1 MFATWIVRDLRFAF
15 RSLRHSPMFATVA
28 VASLA
33 LGIGANTAI
42 FSFVNAILLKQLP
55 VPQPNRLVTVAEK
68 FKGETVPTAWR
79 LSTVDE
85 FAKRNTVFDGMFGW
99 FLKPVSFS
107 RGEASQ
113 WIMGELVTGQYFR
126 ALRVQPV
133 VGRLLTQDDVRNAV
147 ANPVCV
153 ISYDF
158 WQREFAGDPNLVGR
172 SIFLNGHAY
181 RVLGVTAR
189 GFYGASLQRRV
200 DIQVPATRIGD
211 YMPAFGGSTGV
222 DWLKTLSWLTPMARL
237 RDGIRRPEAQ
247 HKAQLLFNE
256 MQIEKGE
263 SQPSED
269 RVQLLDGSQ
278 GLNNLRSSFGKPA
291 VVLLAIA
298 AVVLIVTCANLANLL
313 LARAQA
319 RSKEFAVRLSIGA
332 SRSRLIQQLFVESLL
347 IAVAGGV
354 AGTILSYW
362 MTDTLLAFMNAGRS
376 SLTAVRVQPDVR
388 VLAFSFTLSVLT
400 AVLFGLFP
408 AWQASKPEVGL
419 GIRQHGQTPLR
430 RMLVVAQ
437 IALSLTII
445 FAAGLLT
452 RTLRSL
458 QTLDLGFQADRV
470 IALTVDPAANGHSA
484 VEVTRILDKILQ
496 RSRALP
502 GVKAASLASST
513 PYGANAISFSF
524 VVPGYTPKGNQD
536 EIADFNFISPD
547 YFATLGQPLLRGRD
561 FADSDKQGRPRVAI
575 VNESFAK
582 RYFRGVDSVGRKF
595 RQGDSDIEIVGV
607 VKDARDRSLR
617 GGPDTGAYLP
627 VKQAQTSGLNVLVRA
642 GAEPSNIIPSLLA
655 IVASIDRRMPVYSVH
670 TLDVQVE
677 AGLSSER
684 ILGQLSVMFAALAT
698 LIAGIGLYGL
708 MAYSV
713 TRRTR
718 EIGIRLSAGA
728 QQTDIGVMFA
738 RESLL
743 LVGLGVVLGVPLAL
757 VSVNVLKSLLFGVT
771 ATDPATLTA
780 SIAALLLAACAATMM
795 PLRRATRVSPM
806 TALRY
811 DG

>member
-1 MFATWIVRDLRFAF
+1 MFAEWILRDLRFAF

-28 VASLA
+28 VVSLA

-42 FSFVNAILLKQLP
+42 FPFVDAILLKQLP
-55 VPQPNRLVTVAEK
+55 VPQPDRLVALAEK

-79 LSTVDE
+79 LRTVEE

-99 FLKPVSFS
+99 FLKPISFS
-107 RGEASQ
+107 RGDASQ
-113 WIMGELVTGQYFR
+113 WIMGELVTGQYFHT
-126 ALRVQPV
+126 LRVQPV
-133 VGRLLTQDDVRNAV
+133 MGRLLTEDDVRNAV

-153 ISYDF
+153 ISFDF
-158 WQREFAGDPNLVGR
+158 WQREFAGDPHVIGQ
-172 SIFLNGHAY
+172 SVFLNGHAY

-189 GFYGASLQRRV
+189 GFYGAGLQRRV
-200 DIQVPATRIGD
+200 DVQVPATRIGD

-237 RDGIRRPEAQ
+237 RDGVSRVEAQ
-247 HKAQLLFNE
+247 DKARLLFTE

-263 SQPSED
+263 SRGSED
-269 RVQLLDGSQ
+269 RLRLLDGSQ

-298 AVVLIVTCANLANLL
+298 GVVLIVTCANLANLL

-332 SRSRLIQQLFVESLL
+332 SRARLLQQLFVESLL
-347 IAVAGGV
+347 IAVAGGI

-362 MTDTLLAFMNAGRS
+362 MTDTLLALLNAGRS
-376 SLTAVRVQPDVR
+376 SITAIRVHPDLR
-388 VLAFSFTLSVLT
+388 VLAFSFALSILT
-400 AVLFGLFP
+400 ALLFGLIP
-408 AWQASKPEVGL
+408 AWQASKPDVGP

-470 IALTVDPAANGHSA
+470 IALTVDPAASGHSA
-484 VEVTRILDKILQ
+484 VEVTRILDEILQ

-536 EIADFNFISPD
+536 EIADFNFVSPD

-575 VNESFAK
+575 VNESFAS
-582 RYFRGVDSVGRKF
+582 RYFRGVDPVGRKF

-617 GGPDTGAYLP
+617 SGPDTGVYLP

-642 GAEPSNIIPSLLA
+642 RAEPSNITPSLLA

-670 TLDVQVE
+670 TLDVQIE

-684 ILGQLSVMFAALAT
+684 ILGELSVMFAALAT

-718 EIGIRLSAGA
+718 EIGIRLSTGA
-728 QQTDIGVMFA
+728 QQSDIGMLFA

-743 LVGLGVVLGVPLAL
+743 LVTLGVVLGIPLAL
-757 VSVNVLKSLLFGVT
+757 ISVNVLKTLLFGVT
-771 ATDPATLTA
+771 ATDPTTLAA
-780 SIAALLLAACAATMM
+780 SVASLLLAACAATIM

-811 DG
+811 E